1 MNPKKYLEKRIRGWL
16 PKEPHSS
23 GYQRITNHKSLKIGT
38 QIGIGIFMMGF
49 VGGSLGALGYSLG
62 LFSGLDMYV
71 GPILIGIVMATV
83 AAAIVIQ
90 TKKNEEQKRMTRE
103 SKT

>member
-1 MNPKKYLEKRIRGWL
+1 
-16 PKEPHSS
+16 
-23 GYQRITNHKSLKIGT
+23 
-38 QIGIGIFMMGF
+38 MGF
-49 VGGSLGALGYSLG
+49 VGGLLGALGYSLG

-71 GPILIGIVMATV
+71 WPILIGIVTATV
-83 AAAIVIQ
+83 AAAIVIR